1 MSMLEYFGPDRPAEK
16 SIPYTL
22 WRLLCNLVVVV
33 ILLIVVIVR
42 AAILFAGFT
51 CVFVGTILLT
61 LGGRR
66 SAAEKVA
73 QWRTRARALIR
84 LWIDDIRRPL
94 RRHRAPLPVLPA

>member
-1 MSMLEYFGPDRPAEK
+1 MSMLEYFGPDRPTRK
-16 SIPYTL
+16 SLIHTL
-22 WRLLCNLVVVV
+22 WRLFCNLIVFI
-33 ILLIVVIVR
+33 ILLIVVIAR
-42 AAILFAGFT
+42 AAILLAGYI

-73 QWRTRARALIR
+73 QWRSRARALIR

-94 RRHRAPLPVLPA
+94 RRQQAPLRVLPA